1 MAKRGE
7 TELIG
12 ERRPISF
19 SSAIRSGCQHCCSL
33 GVRARGYACKRVL
46 APLLLSVEGHCHSH
60 QYLSHAFPSGSVPG
74 SGIWVLGPTE
84 TQERDEPTRPSLRA
98 VGLSGSSFHGRD
110 HPYHPCR
117 VGWVIFTG
125 DPSTAPNALSVAFC
139 ASVKPVIPVMFIP
152 S

>member
-98 VGLSGSSFHGRD
+98 AGLPGSSFHVSR
-110 HPYHPCR
+110 HPYNPCR
-117 VGWVIFTG
+117 VGRRVF
-125 DPSTAPNALSVAFC
+125 PVEPLASPNALTAPFC
-139 ASVKPVIPVMFIP
+139 SRVPLEH
-152 S
+152 